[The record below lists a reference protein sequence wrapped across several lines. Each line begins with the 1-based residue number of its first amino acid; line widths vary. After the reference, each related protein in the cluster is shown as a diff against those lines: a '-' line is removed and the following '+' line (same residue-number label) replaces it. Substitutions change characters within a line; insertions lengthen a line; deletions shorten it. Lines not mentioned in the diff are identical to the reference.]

1 MPKCLKRCE
10 AWPVN
15 QGRRSASAVRDQI
28 DDIIVQLRHCR
39 VERGESAP
47 AGSRELG
54 QVSVGELAMPDDSL
68 NGNIGVRN
76 IVGPEFVPWVG
87 GGDAEDRLR
96 GRGRLAFANEQAHQA
111 TLGDRAGRKVI
122 GYTDEPVLR
131 GHMVDVIVNEQSDEH
146 VGVEQNRHWS

>member
-76 IVGPEFVPWVG
+76 IVGPWPSRMSRRIRLPWVIG
-87 GGDAEDRLR
+87 QVAKLS
-96 GRGRLAFANEQAHQA
+96 AIPTNQFSAA
-111 TLGDRAGRKVI
+111 TWW
-122 GYTDEPVLR
+122 T
-131 GHMVDVIVNEQSDEH
+131 
-146 VGVEQNRHWS
+146 